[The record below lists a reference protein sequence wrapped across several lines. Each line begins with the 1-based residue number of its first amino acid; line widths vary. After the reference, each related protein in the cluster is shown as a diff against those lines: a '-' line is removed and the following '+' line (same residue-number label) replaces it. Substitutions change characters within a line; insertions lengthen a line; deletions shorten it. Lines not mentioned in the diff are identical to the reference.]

1 MQATQVVSLTL
12 LWALAVSAQSI
23 GSGKCPQPPVEQNFD
38 PVRYMGRWH
47 EIMKVPAPFQKGEC
61 SQATYT
67 LSDGIVLVRNDE
79 LLADG
84 TINSIEG
91 TAKIVDPSEP
101 AKLEVSFFENAP
113 PSPYWVLN
121 TDHDNYTL
129 VYSCTDV
136 EIFHA
141 EFIWIMSR
149 SRTLPKETVSEL
161 LDILKSHGINSDA
174 LIETDQTPE
183 LCSVGTERMQATQV
197 MSLTLL
203 WALAVSAQS
212 IGSGKCPQPPVE
224 QNFDPVRYMGRW
236 HEIMKVPA
244 SFQKGECSQATY
256 TLSDGIVLV
265 LNEEL
270 LADGT
275 ISSIEGTAKIVDPSE
290 PAKLEV
296 SFFEDARPGP
306 YWVLTTDHDNY
317 TLVYSCTDAEIFH
330 VEFAWILSRSRTL
343 PKETVSELL
352 DILKSHGINSDAL
365 IETDQTPELC
375 SVMS

>member
-79 LLADG
+79 LL
-84 TINSIEG
+84 
-91 TAKIVDPSEP
+91 KPSCG
-101 AKLEVSFFENAP
+101 ASL
-113 PSPYWVLN
+113 
-121 TDHDNYTL
+121 TL
-129 VYSCTDV
+129 
-136 EIFHA
+136 
-141 EFIWIMSR
+141 
-149 SRTLPKETVSEL
+149 TVF
-161 LDILKSHGINSDA
+161 
-174 LIETDQTPE
+174 Q
-183 LCSVGTERMQATQV
+183 VGTERMQATQV